1 MAIGSSYARDLA
13 KKAPPPDAMEALG
26 IGDDDEAMEMEGPA
40 EDEDADAAVAQS
52 AFDDFARAAGIKAGP
67 GAYAA
72 LKEMIHACMKAK

>member
-26 IGDDDEAMEMEGPA
+26 MGGDDEMAEGEAP
-40 EDEDADAAVAQS
+40 DEDADNAVAQS